1 MGMIEKAET
10 EYAELSRKKEVIL
23 NDKAK
28 IEAVIEELDVK
39 KAQVRSRG
47 RSRSRGGVGRQ

>member
-1 MGMIEKAET
+1 MIEKAES
-10 EYAELSRKKEVIL
+10 EYEELARKKEVIL

-39 KAQVRSRG
+39 KEQALQTTWTKVNRDFG
-47 RSRSRGGVGRQ
+47 